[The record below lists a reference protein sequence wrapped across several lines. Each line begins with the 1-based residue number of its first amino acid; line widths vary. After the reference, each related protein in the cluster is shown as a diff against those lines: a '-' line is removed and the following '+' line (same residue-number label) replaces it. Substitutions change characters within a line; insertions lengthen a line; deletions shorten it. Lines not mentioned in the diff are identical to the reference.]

1 MSSYGTGCAT
11 CIQPAAPGQCF
22 TDVQVQHTQV
32 AGGPP
37 ETSREFSQML

>member
-22 TDVQVQHTQV
+22 TDVQHTQV